1 MSGARL
7 CSLHDESSELP
18 GCYSTDCAFC
28 NGKAFL
34 SDAVLQLKS
43 DSLAI
48 STQFDEGPLKLKG
61 ELEYEE
67 G

>member
-7 CSLHDESSELP
+7 CSLRDESSGLP
-18 GCYSTDCAFC
+18 DCYLTDCTFC

-34 SDAVLQLKS
+34 SDAVLQWKS
-43 DSLAI
+43 DSLDI
-48 STQFDEGPLKLKG
+48 STQSEEEPLKLKG
-61 ELEYEE
+61 SLEYDE

>member
-7 CSLHDESSELP
+7 CSLRDESNELP
-18 GCYSTDCAFC
+18 GCYSTDCTFC
-28 NGKAFL
+28 NSKAFL
-34 SDAVLQLKS
+34 SNAVLQLKS

-61 ELEYEE
+61 EFRV
-67 G
+67 